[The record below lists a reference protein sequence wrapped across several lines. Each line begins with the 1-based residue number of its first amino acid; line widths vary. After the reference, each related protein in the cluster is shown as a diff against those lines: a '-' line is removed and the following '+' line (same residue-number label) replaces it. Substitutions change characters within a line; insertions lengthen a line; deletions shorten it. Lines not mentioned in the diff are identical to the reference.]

1 MEPSLIVILVLVGLF
16 VLLVIRTPIAIALI
30 FTSTIGVALLR
41 NSRVAWSSLATA
53 PYEFTAHWSLT
64 AIPMFL
70 LMGALA
76 YRGGLTSSLFK
87 AARMWLS
94 SLPGGLAV
102 ATNLAAAMFAAASGS
117 SIATTSAMTKVAAP
131 EMIAAGY
138 KPSFATGVI
147 AASGT
152 IGALIP
158 PSVMFIVYGWFTE
171 QPINKLLMAGLLPG
185 ILTAVIYAIMIV
197 ILCKLRPDI
206 APNVTDRYSWKDRI
220 GVISEIWPVPF
231 LMIILLGSIYTGFA
245 TVTESAAIGAVAT
258 IVICLLR
265 RSFSFEVLRLALDD
279 ALRSTSTIF
288 FIALGAFLF
297 ARFMAVSGV
306 PYEIGLF
313 INDINLSPLAAIL
326 LLVVLYLILGMFL
339 DPVGIMLIT
348 LPIFLPIFNALD
360 MNLIWVGVICV
371 KMIEI
376 GLLTPPVGLNIFV
389 VKSVL
394 GDQIKIAE
402 IFRGVT
408 WFLAAEVV
416 IMFLLMVFS

>member
-1 MEPSLIVILVLVGLF
+1 
-16 VLLVIRTPIAIALI
+16 
-30 FTSTIGVALLR
+30 
-41 NSRVAWSSLATA
+41 
-53 PYEFTAHWSLT
+53 
-64 AIPMFL
+64 
-70 LMGALA
+70 
-76 YRGGLTSSLFK
+76 
-87 AARMWLS
+87 
-94 SLPGGLAV
+94 
-102 ATNLAAAMFAAASGS
+102 
-117 SIATTSAMTKVAAP
+117 
-131 EMIAAGY
+131 
-138 KPSFATGVI
+138 
-147 AASGT
+147 
-152 IGALIP
+152 
-158 PSVMFIVYGWFTE
+158 
-171 QPINKLLMAGLLPG
+171 MAGLLPG

-197 ILCKLRPDI
+197 ILSKLRPDI

-231 LMIILLGSIYTGFA
+231 LMLILLGSIYTGFA

-258 IVICLLR
+258 IIICLLR
-265 RSFSFEVLRLALDD
+265 GSFSLEVLRLALDD

-306 PYEIGLF
+306 PHEIGLF

-416 IMFLLMVFS
+416 IMFLLIAFPQISLWLPNLMLN